1 MSFTLPELGYTYE
14 SLEPHID
21 ATTMTIHHTKHHN
34 TYVTKLN
41 GACSGNAALNGM
53 DLLELNQ
60 KVGTDAI
67 PSDQQTNVRNNAGG
81 HWNHSFFWSVLSAPS
96 NTNGPSAELKAAID
110 GAFGS
115 LDEMKSKFNA
125 AAAGRF
131 GSGWAWLG
139 VQDGKLT
146 VTSTANQ
153 DNPLMSAVVGSDAC
167 IPILGLDVWE
177 HGESSLLPAT
187 HTHTHTHTQS
197 SSSCPQLRPPAD
209 SHRLVSATAP
219 AAYYLK
225 YQNKRP
231 EYINNFWSVVNWD
244 MVNAYYADSV
254 QGKVPKL

>member
-1 MSFTLPELGYTYE
+1 M
-14 SLEPHID
+14 
-21 ATTMTIHHTKHHN
+21 
-34 TYVTKLN
+34 TKLN

-153 DNPLMSAVVGSDAC
+153 DNPLMSTVVGSDAC

-187 HTHTHTHTQS
+187 HTHTHTHN
-197 SSSCPQLRPPAD
+197 PRRPVRNSA
-209 SHRLVSATAP
+209 HRLTRIV
-219 AAYYLK
+219 
-225 YQNKRP
+225 
-231 EYINNFWSVVNWD
+231 WSPPPPP
-244 MVNAYYADSV
+244 
-254 QGKVPKL
+254 QRTT

>member
-21 ATTMTIHHTKHHN
+21 ATTMTIHHSKHHN

-41 GACSGNAALNGM
+41 GACSGNAALNGL

-96 NTNGPSAELKAAID
+96 DTNGPSAELKAAID

-153 DNPLMSAVVGSDAC
+153 DNPLMSTVVGSDAC

-187 HTHTHTHTQS
+187 HKHTHN
-197 SSSCPQLRPPAD
+197 PRRPVRNSA
-209 SHRLVSATAP
+209 HRLTRFV
-219 AAYYLK
+219 
-225 YQNKRP
+225 
-231 EYINNFWSVVNWD
+231 WSPPPPP
-244 MVNAYYADSV
+244 
-254 QGKVPKL
+254 QRTT